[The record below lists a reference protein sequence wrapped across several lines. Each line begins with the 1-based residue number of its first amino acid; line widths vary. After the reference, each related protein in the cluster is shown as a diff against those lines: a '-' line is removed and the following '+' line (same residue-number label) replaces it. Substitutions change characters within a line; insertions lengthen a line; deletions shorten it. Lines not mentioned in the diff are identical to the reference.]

1 MASIID
7 SVLAELEKHDVVSV
21 EEVDLVIGELTF
33 LGEEQLRFA
42 FEVLSR
48 GNALENAK
56 LNISQEKIEVGCHA
70 CGYVGPVDYIGSSA
84 DHMVIPNLVCPK
96 CGSGVEITKGKSC
109 GVTSIKVVER

>member
-1 MASIID
+1 MASIINR
-7 SVLAELEKHDVVSV
+7 VLAELEKHDVVNV

-48 GNALENAK
+48 GNALEGAK
-56 LNISQEKIEVGCHA
+56 LNISHEKIEVRCSS
-70 CGYVGPVDYIGSSA
+70 CGYVGPVEYLGSGV

-96 CGSGVEITKGKSC
+96 CGSGVEVTKGKSC

>member
-48 GNALENAK
+48 GNALENAR
-56 LNISQEKIEVGCHA
+56 LNISQEKIEVSCHA

-96 CGSGVEITKGKSC
+96 CGSGVRSPRARAAE
-109 GVTSIKVVER
+109 